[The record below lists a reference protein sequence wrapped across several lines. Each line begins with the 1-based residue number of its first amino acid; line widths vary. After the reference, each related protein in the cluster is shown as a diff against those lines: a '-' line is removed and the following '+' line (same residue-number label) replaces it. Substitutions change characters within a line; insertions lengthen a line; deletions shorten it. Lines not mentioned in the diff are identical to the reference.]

1 MSEENTQLIPII
13 GTENSNRAADI
24 IFVHGLGGDA
34 LSTWHPQGQRDPQ
47 NSWLTWLGDDYQE
60 LGIWSVA
67 YEVEALKWKGS
78 TMPLADRA
86 TNIVDLLDIYEIG
99 ERPLIFITH
108 SMGGL
113 VVKQLLRH
121 AHDYGNPSWKRIVE
135 QTRGIV
141 FLSTPHSGSDIANWV
156 QYIGNILGTSI
167 SVEELKAN
175 DSRLRELNNTYRN
188 HPRLKQIPMIV
199 YCENEKTSGVL
210 VVNQTS
216 ADPGKEGVIPIPL
229 DENHITIAK
238 PQSKQSRLYL
248 RVKKFIKDCL
258 SNPQPLPPL
267 HSLERI
273 PQPEQ
278 VNTINQSHSGNGDNV
293 GRDIN
298 IINNFGGANYP
309 NPEPKKKA

>member
-1 MSEENTQLIPII
+1 MSKENTQLNEESTQLIPII
-13 GTENSNRAADI
+13 GTENEDRRADI

-34 LSTWHPQGQRDPQ
+34 LGTWHPKGKKEAK
-47 NSWLTWLGDDYQE
+47 NSWLTWLGEDISNI
-60 LGIWSVA
+60 GIWSVA
-67 YEVEALKWKGS
+67 YEVEPFRWRGS

-86 TNIVDLLDIYEIG
+86 TNIVDLLDIYDIG

-121 AHDYGNPSWKRIVE
+121 AYDFGNPSWKRIAE
-135 QTRGIV
+135 RTKGIV
-141 FLSTPHSGSDIANWV
+141 FLSTPHSGADIANWV
-156 QYIGNILGTSI
+156 QYIGGILGA
-167 SVEELKAN
+167 SVSVQELQAN
-175 DSRLRELNNTYRN
+175 DSRLRELNNLYRN
-188 HPRLKQIPMIV
+188 HSQLKKIPIIV

-210 VVNQTS
+210 VVDRAS
-216 ADPGKEGVIPIPL
+216 ADPGIPGVIAIPL

-267 HSLERI
+267 HSQERI
-273 PQPEQ
+273 PQPER
-278 VNTINQSHSGNGDNV
+278 IIHIHRGNYNENIGGDYYQ
-293 GRDIN
+293 GS
-298 IINNFGGANYP
+298 
-309 NPEPKKKA
+309 EPKKKD

>member
-13 GTENSNRAADI
+13 GTENDSRRADI
-24 IFVHGLGGDA
+24 IFVHGLGGDP
-34 LSTWHPQGQRDPQ
+34 LGTWHPQGKKEAK
-47 NSWLTWLGDDYQE
+47 NSWLTWLGDDYKNI
-60 LGIWSVA
+60 GIWSVA
-67 YEVEALKWKGS
+67 YEVEPFRWKGS

-113 VVKQLLRH
+113 LVKQLLRH
-121 AHDYGNPSWKRIVE
+121 AYDFGNPSWKRIVE
-135 QTRGIV
+135 NTRGIV

-156 QYIGNILGTSI
+156 QYIGGILGTSV
-167 SVEELKAN
+167 SVDELTAN

-188 HPRLKQIPMIV
+188 HPQLKQIPMIV

-258 SNPQPLPPL
+258 SNPKPLPPL
-267 HSLERI
+267 HSQERI
-273 PQPEQ
+273 PQPERI
-278 VNTINQSHSGNGDNV
+278 VNIYQGNYNESI
-293 GRDIN
+293 GRDYIQ
-298 IINNFGGANYP
+298 
-309 NPEPKKKA
+309 NPEPKKKD